1 MGDREELGHSW
12 INVRVRT
19 QRVPRAVSSG
29 ADGRAVG
36 PIGVSFGGAEAVCE
50 ADHAGIGHE
59 RPTSS
64 VVARTPS
71 RERVSLLDV
80 LSALPS
86 TGR

>member
-1 MGDREELGHSW
+1 
-12 INVRVRT
+12 
-19 QRVPRAVSSG
+19 
-29 ADGRAVG
+29 
-36 PIGVSFGGAEAVCE
+36 
-50 ADHAGIGHE
+50 
-59 RPTSS
+59 